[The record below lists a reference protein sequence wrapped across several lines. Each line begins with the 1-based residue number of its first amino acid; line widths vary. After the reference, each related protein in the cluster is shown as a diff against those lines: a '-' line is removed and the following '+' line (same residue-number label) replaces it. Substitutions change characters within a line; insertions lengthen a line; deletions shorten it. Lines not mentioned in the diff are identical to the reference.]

1 MGGLAEH
8 NERGGCAAQED
19 GGSGHRRTL
28 HEAAVAGETRA
39 SRCRGTDAAAVGPL
53 PLRFRETHCEIPP
66 MRYLHIAII
75 VLLTA
80 LVLTFKVQ
88 NLQSVT
94 VQFLSWTAL
103 MPVMALILLI
113 HLLGM
118 FTGGSLWSLFK
129 RSYRGAFPASKSV

>member
-1 MGGLAEH
+1 
-8 NERGGCAAQED
+8 
-19 GGSGHRRTL
+19 
-28 HEAAVAGETRA
+28 
-39 SRCRGTDAAAVGPL
+39 
-53 PLRFRETHCEIPP
+53 

-94 VQFLSWTAL
+94 VQFLSFTAS
-103 MPVMALILLI
+103 MPVTALILLI
-113 HLLGM
+113 YLLGM
-118 FTGGSLWSLFK
+118 LTGGSLWSLFK

>member
-1 MGGLAEH
+1 
-8 NERGGCAAQED
+8 
-19 GGSGHRRTL
+19 
-28 HEAAVAGETRA
+28 
-39 SRCRGTDAAAVGPL
+39 
-53 PLRFRETHCEIPP
+53 

-94 VQFLSWTAL
+94 VQFLSWTAS

-118 FTGGSLWSLFK
+118 LTGGSLWSLFK